1 MKNRFQ
7 QVFEA
12 SHAARSALPVVPY
25 RIAPTATRN
34 TRINPEENM
43 NETREEFYTRCL
55 KDHGYICP
63 ANKFDLPNFSQ
74 VTFASTCNAD
84 WCPYYKS
91 VCRHFG
97 GKRKSIS
104 ERRKLAVELRERE
117 CQLELFGEEEL
128 CLYSH

>member
-12 SHAARSALPVVPY
+12 SPAARSALPAVPY
-25 RIAPTATRN
+25 RVAPAATRN
-34 TRINPEENM
+34 ARINPEENM

-74 VTFASTCNAD
+74 VTFASACNAD

-104 ERRKLAVELRERE
+104 ERRKLAVELRKHE
-117 CQLELFGEEEL
+117 CQLELFGEKEL
-128 CLYSH
+128 CLC